1 MILIEKN
8 LITKDA
14 CKSLKEI
21 AIKNE
26 NDFEPWRD
34 ILTRDIDLLSD
45 PFSHKLNNYLTN
57 FLGMR
62 GIVAYAELMQLTIWK
77 KNSKQ
82 IMHYDQTR
90 DTTNLTSITYLN
102 QDFTGGET
110 IFDNGVVVK
119 PEVGKTLFFNGKD
132 YLHGVNPIIEGVRY
146 VMAIWYTSDLN
157 SIIFK

>member
-8 LITKDA
+8 LIAVDA
-14 CKSLKEI
+14 CESLKEI
-21 AIKNE
+21 AIANE
-26 NDFEPWRD
+26 NDFQPWRD
-34 ILTRDIDLLSD
+34 IHTRDLDLLSV
-45 PFSHKLNNYLTN
+45 PFSNKLNSYLTN

-82 IMHYDQTR
+82 IMHYDETR

-102 QDFTGGET
+102 EDFTGGET
-110 IFDNGVVVK
+110 VFDNGVVVK
-119 PEVGKTLFFNGKD
+119 PEVGKTVFFNGKD